1 MDDARARLADN
12 LQQHLGSAYTLE
24 RELGGGGMSRVFVAD
39 DVALGRKVV
48 VKVLP
53 PGLAASVS
61 VERFKREI
69 LLSAALQHPNIV
81 PVLSAGEIEGL
92 PYFIMPY
99 IAGES
104 LRARIQRGPLSVR
117 ETVTIMKDVARALQ
131 FAHGK
136 GIIHRDIKPDNILLS
151 AGAAVVTD
159 FGVAKALAA
168 SRDQRGVTTSGAT
181 MTGVGISLGTP
192 QYMAPEQ
199 AAADPNTDHRADL
212 YALGTVAY
220 EMLAGAPPFHG
231 RTPQALLAAQLTE
244 PPAPITQRRYDIPP
258 ALSELIMR
266 CLEKSPAQRPR
277 SANEV
282 VRALDDV
289 GVTSG
294 AYSGAHAAPVSA
306 RARKRR
312 SWRIAVGAVGLVV
325 VLAAAFAMS
334 RLPRAGQAP
343 ASPPILLPPAPQTR
357 AIAVLPLASIGSDAG
372 DMQIAA
378 GMTSALTN
386 GVSSLDRVRVASETA
401 AAAAKAQATSL
412 SDIARL
418 LNVTTL
424 LEGSVQRQRE
434 RLRVNVRVVNVPND
448 STIWAGTFDGT
459 TADVFKVQDEMTRAV
474 VTALQSRI

>member
-39 DVALGRKVV
+39 DIALGRKVV

-53 PGLAASVS
+53 PGLAATVS
-61 VERFKREI
+61 VDRFKREI
-69 LLSAALQHPNIV
+69 LLAAALQHPNIV

-99 IAGES
+99 ITGES

-117 ETVTIMKDVARALQ
+117 ETVSIMKDVARALQ

-266 CLEKSPAQRPR
+266 CLEKSPGQRPR

-294 AYSGAHAAPVSA
+294 AYSGAHASPVGA

-312 SWRIAVGAVGLVV
+312 SWRIAVGAIGLVV

-334 RLPRAGQAP
+334 RLPKDNQ
-343 ASPPILLPPAPQTR
+343 SSTSSILLPPAPQTR
-357 AIAVLPLASIGSDAG
+357 AIAVLPLASIGSDAA
-372 DMQIAA
+372 DAQIAA

-386 GVSSLDRVRVASETA
+386 GVSSLERVRVASETA

-412 SDIARL
+412 GDIARL

-424 LEGSVQRQRE
+424 LEGSVQRQRQ

-459 TADVFKVQDEMTRAV
+459 TDDVFRVQDEMTRAV